1 MTRPKP
7 IRGTAPCT
15 LRIDSLDGEGVGV
28 ARADGKVTFVA
39 GALPGEEIVA
49 QVYEGTP
56 RYDRARLLEVQRA
69 ASQRVTPRCPHAGVC
84 GGCSLQHLE
93 ASAQIAVKQR
103 HLEEQ
108 LWQIG
113 KVRPERILP
122 PIAGPSFG
130 YRRKARLSVR
140 VPATRGVLVGFREYH
155 SSYVAEM
162 ESCAVLDP
170 RVGERILD
178 LRALIARLHNPRIIP
193 QIEVACSDE
202 VAALVFRHLE
212 ALPPA
217 DEELL
222 RLFGQTHNLQIW
234 LQSAGPDSL
243 RCISES
249 DPQALFYD
257 LPEYDVRLA
266 FSPLVFTQV
275 NASINPVLV
284 HRALAL
290 LDPQAGEHIADLFCG
305 LGNFTL
311 PIARAGAKVLGIEG
325 ERRLTA
331 LGSANAAA
339 NGLAERVEFRCA
351 DLAQESLD
359 EVLAGHPVRKLLID
373 PPRSGAI
380 EILKG
385 IGPTIER
392 LVYVSCNPD
401 TLARDAGYLVQQLGF
416 RLRSAGVVNMFPH
429 TAHVESVALFTR

>member
-7 IRGTAPCT
+7 VRGTAPIT
-15 LRIDSLDGEGVGV
+15 LDINSLDGDGVGV
-28 ARADGKVTFVA
+28 GRHEGKVTFVA
-39 GALPGEEIVA
+39 GALPGERIEA

-56 RYDRARLLEVQRA
+56 RYDRARLLQVQRA
-69 ASQRVTPRCPHAGVC
+69 STQRVTPHCPHAGVC
-84 GGCSLQHLE
+84 GGCSLQHQE
-93 ASAQIAVKQR
+93 PSAQLAVKQR

-108 LWQIG
+108 LWQLG

-122 PIAGPSFG
+122 PIAGPSYA

-178 LRALIARLHNPRIIP
+178 LRALIARLQNPRCIP
-193 QIEVACSDE
+193 QIEVACSDD
-202 VAALVFRHLE
+202 VAAMVVRHLE
-212 ALPPA
+212 ALAPQ

-222 RLFGQTHNLQIW
+222 ARFGHTHDLQIW

-243 RCISES
+243 RCITEA
-249 DPQALFYD
+249 DPAPLHYA
-257 LPEYDVRLA
+257 LPEYGLRLA

-275 NASINPVLV
+275 NASINPVLIR
-284 HRALAL
+284 RAIAL
-290 LDPQAGEHIADLFCG
+290 LDPQPGEHVADLFCG

-311 PIARAGAKVLGIEG
+311 PIARLGAKVLGVEG
-325 ERRLTA
+325 ERRLTTLA
-331 LGSANAAA
+331 TANAAA
-339 NGLAERVEFRCA
+339 NGLAARTEFRCA
-351 DLAQESLD
+351 DLTQESLA
-359 EVLAGHPVRKLLID
+359 EVLAGHPVQKLLID

-385 IGPTIER
+385 IGPAIRR

-401 TLARDAGYLVQQLGF
+401 TLARDAGFLVQQLGF
-416 RLRSAGVVNMFPH
+416 RLRSAGIVNMFPH
-429 TAHVESVALFTR
+429 TAHVESVALFER

>member
-1 MTRPKP
+1 MTRSKP
-7 IRGTAPCT
+7 IRGLAPCT
-15 LRIDSLDGEGVGV
+15 LNIASLDGDGVGV
-28 ARADGKVTFVA
+28 GRIDGKVTFVA
-39 GALPGEEIVA
+39 GALPGERVTA
-49 QVYEGTP
+49 QVYEGTA
-56 RYDRARLLEVQRA
+56 RYDRARLLEVQH
-69 ASQRVTPRCPHAGVC
+69 ASAQRVTPRCPHAGVC

-93 ASAQIAVKQR
+93 ASAQLAVKQR

-122 PIAGPSFG
+122 PIAGPSYG

-140 VPATRGVLVGFREYH
+140 VPATRGVLVGFREHH

-170 RVGERILD
+170 RVGEHILD
-178 LRALIARLHNPRIIP
+178 LRALIARLHNPRCIP
-193 QIEVACSDE
+193 QIEVACSDD
-202 VAALVFRHLE
+202 VAALVIRHLE
-212 ALPPA
+212 ALTPA

-222 RLFGQTHNLQIW
+222 ALFGRTHGLQIW

-249 DPQALFYD
+249 DPAPLHYE
-257 LPEYDVRLA
+257 LPEYGLRLA
-266 FSPLVFTQV
+266 FTPLVFTQV
-275 NASINPVLV
+275 NASINPVLIR
-284 HRALAL
+284 RAIAL
-290 LDPQAGEHIADLFCG
+290 LDPQPGEHIADLFCG

-331 LGSANAAA
+331 LASANATA
-339 NGLAERVEFRCA
+339 NGLAAHTEFRCA
-351 DLAQESLD
+351 DLTQESLD

-373 PPRSGAI
+373 PPRSGAL

-385 IGPTIER
+385 IGPNIQR

-401 TLARDAGYLVQQLGF
+401 TLARDANFLVQQLGF
-416 RLRSAGVVNMFPH
+416 RLRSAGIVNMFPH
-429 TAHVESVALFTR
+429 TAHVESVALFER